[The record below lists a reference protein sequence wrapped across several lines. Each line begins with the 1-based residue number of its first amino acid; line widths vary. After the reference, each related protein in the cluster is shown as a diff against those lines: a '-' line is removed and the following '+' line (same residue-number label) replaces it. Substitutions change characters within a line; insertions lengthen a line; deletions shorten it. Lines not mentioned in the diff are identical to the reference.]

1 MNKKRLHI
9 SWLMILFVALLA
21 PVLTIT
27 TAGQSSPQ
35 SKPRKDKFG
44 SSLKRLKWDAKQHV
58 AVEKSEAKSSE
69 AQDEEEGIKLQ
80 TLVVSLDVLVKENKL
95 GRYIRGLKKEDF
107 ILTED
112 GQPQK
117 VDGLGFGNATGRPR
131 SIILI
136 IDYSGSQIPY
146 LETSIEAAK
155 VLVSQLAPQDKMTI
169 ITDDVKMLIEFTSN
183 QADLKAA
190 LDDLLNQSK
199 NGRRGHSH
207 QFSALLATLK
217 ELVDNESRCLIIFQ
231 TDGDEL
237 HALRDQSKTG
247 SPSSENGK
255 NEFGLSDIYNAAEQT
270 SATIYTVIT
279 NGRLIGI
286 PADDVYK
293 SARKSLERRARLLAK
308 NDVEYRKYVDDHP
321 ITDRAI
327 KRWVAEREP
336 AQFAAARASYLTG
349 GLTGY
354 LDEPEQASGIYRD
367 ILTDINNRYSISYYP
382 TNTKR
387 DGSQRKLRLEVRGHP
402 EYIVH
407 SRKTY
412 LAPNDNPAHAQ

>member
-1 MNKKRLHI
+1 MNKKLSRL
-9 SWLMILFVALLA
+9 SSMILLIALFA
-21 PVLTIT
+21 PALTTT

-35 SKPRKDKFG
+35 SKPKKDKFG
-44 SSLKRLKWDAKQHV
+44 SSLKRLKWDARQRV
-58 AVEKSEAKSSE
+58 AVEQREAESSK

-80 TLVVSLDVLVKENKL
+80 TLVVSLDVLVKESKT

-117 VDGLGFGNATGRPR
+117 IDGFAFGNATDRPR
-131 SIILI
+131 TIILI

-155 VLVSQLAPQDKMTI
+155 VLVNQLAPQDKMTI
-169 ITDDVKMLIEFTSN
+169 ITDDVKMLIDFTSN
-183 QADLKAA
+183 KSDLKTA
-190 LDDLLNQSK
+190 LDELLNQSK
-199 NGRRGHSH
+199 NGKRGRSH

-217 ELVDNESRCLIIFQ
+217 ELVDQESRCLIIFQ

-237 HALRDQSKTG
+237 HALRDQAKTR
-247 SPSSENGK
+247 SPSSEDGK
-255 NEFGLSDIYNAAEQT
+255 NEFGLGDIYNAAEQ
-270 SATIYTVIT
+270 SPATIYTVIT

-286 PADDVYK
+286 PADDVFK

-308 NDVEYRKYVDDHP
+308 NDVDYRKYMDDHP

-327 KRWVAEREP
+327 KRWITEREP

-367 ILTDINNRYSISYYP
+367 ILADINNRYLLSYYP

-402 EYIVH
+402 EYLVH